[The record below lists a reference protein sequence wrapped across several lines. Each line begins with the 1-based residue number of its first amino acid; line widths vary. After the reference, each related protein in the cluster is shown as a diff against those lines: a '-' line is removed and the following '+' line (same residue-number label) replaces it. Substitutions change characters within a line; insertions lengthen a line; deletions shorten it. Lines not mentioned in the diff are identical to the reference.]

1 MLSGKP
7 AEAYQENP
15 DTIGLP
21 EDVEYEY
28 EESMEWGV
36 GMSTNSK
43 ICHMVH
49 KCHICDPRGGC
60 LGLQLLNSPGISD
73 HLKQARHIYRKGEHI
88 FREGDHAESFYVLRS
103 GSIKSYLLTEE
114 GEEQVLG
121 FYLPGDIFGL
131 DNSDDYE
138 RLSSA
143 IMLETTSI
151 CRFPHA
157 YLSDKASGANLLRIT
172 SEQMQRDHNLVL
184 MLARKDADG
193 RIATFIDDL
202 ATRYW
207 SRGYS
212 GTAFMLSMS
221 RQDIGCYLG
230 LAVETVSRTLTRFQE
245 CGILQVNRR
254 EVEILDHK
262 TLRDIAGARVASSAG
277 EAASGEAES
286 AR

>member
-1 MLSGKP
+1 M
-7 AEAYQENP
+7 A
-15 DTIGLP
+15 
-21 EDVEYEY
+21 
-28 EESMEWGV
+28 
-36 GMSTNSK
+36 TNSK
-43 ICHMVH
+43 VSHMVH

-60 LGLQLLNSPGISD
+60 LGLQLLNNPGISD
-73 HLKQARHIYRKGEHI
+73 HLKQARRILRKSEHV
-88 FREGDHAESFYVLRS
+88 FREGEHAEAFFVVRS
-103 GSIKSYLLTEE
+103 GSVKSYLLTED

-131 DNSDDYE
+131 DNTERYE

-143 IMLETTSI
+143 ITLETTSI

-157 YLSDKASGANLLRIT
+157 YLSEKARGANLLRIT
-172 SEQMQRDHNLVL
+172 AEQMQRDHNLVL

-193 RIATFIDDL
+193 RIATFVDDL
-202 ATRYW
+202 ASRYW

-212 GTAFMLSMS
+212 GTSFLLSMS

-245 CGILQVNRR
+245 CGVLRVNRR

-262 TLRDIAGARVASSAG
+262 TLRKIAGARVARSGGDS
-277 EAASGEAES
+277 ETAAPGAES